1 MHFTWKNVGVLDYD
15 ENNNYWL
22 VQESNAEDRIIDE
35 QSNPLLNKGVR
46 PDGTRKL
53 SSNQYWIPRIQL
65 QFLAEDPR
73 WFADRVE
80 AAYKERNET
89 ESFLRYQFY
98 IDSMPFD
105 DVSDLDPVSF
115 KRMLDWAKS
124 SSGLRLL

>member
-1 MHFTWKNVGVLDYD
+1 MLDYD
-15 ENNNYWL
+15 QENNYWL
-22 VQESNAEDRIIDE
+22 VQESTAEDRILDE
-35 QSNPLLNKGVR
+35 HSMPMKNKSVR

-53 SSNQYWIPRIQL
+53 AANQYWIPRIQL

-80 AAYKERNET
+80 AAYKERNQT
-89 ESFLRYQFY
+89 ESFIRYQFY

-115 KRMLDWAKS
+115 KRMLDWARS
-124 SSGLRLL
+124 SSGLKSL